1 MSRKT
6 PLTTQTAKLFIVIR
20 KTGKEIPNKKLVEA
34 YCRDYFSEFAMI
46 EHTQDI
52 DPVTAL
58 VIPKHYHIVG
68 RSKKTK
74 TPISTHLNDLSKYFG
89 FNDSNGIEIDK
100 YDNYIKS
107 VQYLIHKNNPEKTQ
121 HEAKE
126 IVTNIEEEVLRNILA
141 SETGEDISYDL
152 VYSVCRTAHNICE
165 VIKEIGFKTFNKY
178 SRTILL
184 MWEYIAS
191 QRNNGEKV

>member
-6 PLTTQTAKLFIVIR
+6 PLTTQTQKLFIVIR
-20 KTGKEIPNKKLVEA
+20 KTGKETPSKALVKA
-34 YCRDYFSEFAMI
+34 YCEDYFSEYAMI
-46 EHTQDI
+46 EHTKDI
-52 DPVTAL
+52 EPVTQ
-58 VIPKHYHIVG
+58 VEIPKHYHIVG
-68 RSKKTK
+68 RAKKSK
-74 TPISTHLNDLSKYFG
+74 TPISTHLNDIVKYFN
-89 FNDSNGIEIDK
+89 FKDSNGVEVDK
-100 YDNYIKS
+100 WDNYIKS

-121 HEAKE
+121 HEASE

-152 VYSVCRTAHNICE
+152 VYSVCRTSRNICE

-184 MWEYIAS
+184 MWEYIA
-191 QRNNGEKV
+191 QARNNGEKV